1 MADGRTFLCHN
12 GQLTFAPAKI
22 LRTATQHNQAQHTY
36 RLGDIFEVKVGA
48 VSGADHIYESQ
59 HGEQN
64 FVCSQTRTTGNLK
77 RMIYNKINKALLPH
91 KQELIARRI
100 RKFNENN
107 WWEWGRNYPER
118 SGERIYVNAKTRV
131 AQPFFVSKAE
141 AFDGSVLALFP
152 KQRSKDQQRNKICD
166 LATACDQLNR
176 LDWRALGFM
185 TGGRYLFS
193 QRSLEN
199 ANINLDL

>member
-1 MADGRTFLCHN
+1 M
-12 GQLTFAPAKI
+12 
-22 LRTATQHNQAQHTY
+22 
-36 RLGDIFEVKVGA
+36 GA
-48 VSGADHIYESQ
+48 VSGADHIYQSQ
-59 HGEQN
+59 HGEQE
-64 FVCSQTRTTGNLK
+64 FVCSQTRATGNLK

-91 KQELIARRI
+91 KQELLARRI

-118 SGERIYVNAKTRV
+118 SGARIYVNAKTRV

-152 KQRSKDQQRNKICD
+152 KRQAKDKRKNKAYD
-166 LATACDQLNR
+166 LAQACDQLNR